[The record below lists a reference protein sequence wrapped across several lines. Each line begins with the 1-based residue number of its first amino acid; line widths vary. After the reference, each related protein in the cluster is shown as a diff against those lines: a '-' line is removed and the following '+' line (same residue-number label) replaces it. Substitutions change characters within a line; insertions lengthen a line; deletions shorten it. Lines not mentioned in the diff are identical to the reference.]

1 MATWPALTKT
11 LSSPSKHAALAWPI
25 FALGPVRTKHPA
37 PTNNIGLN
45 LPGEPLMKATKP
57 RIRTKAK
64 RMTQSIKDKAHTPV
78 IAGRPINR
86 SKARMPRS

>member
-1 MATWPALTKT
+1 
-11 LSSPSKHAALAWPI
+11 
-25 FALGPVRTKHPA
+25 
-37 PTNNIGLN
+37 
-45 LPGEPLMKATKP
+45 MKATKP